1 MRPLSII
8 RVFRNLLH
16 SRPQWSGFSMS
27 INNTKK
33 DPIICHDLSDLFIH
47 CTSQSLLRSKKDFQF
62 AKYTHCLSLLT
73 LHIRT
78 LAQKLQGLFGLEELW
93 RIFGVYCSSGKEA
106 LRAFGTRENK
116 ISFRRKGCELCAFWR
131 KKSIHLKSMEIW
143 RLACPLCLSSRGCSR
158 LPVSLSSLSIP
169 VFQTA

>member
-1 MRPLSII
+1 MSICKNKQIIRPLAYSSPPTY
-8 RVFRNLLH
+8 REK
-16 SRPQWSGFSMS
+16 
-27 INNTKK
+27 NTSSV
-33 DPIICHDLSDLFIH
+33 CF
-47 CTSQSLLRSKKDFQF
+47 LLREKGVGLVVGGAYVSFLF
-62 AKYTHCLSLLT
+62 PWKYTPWT
-73 LHIRT
+73 FGQRGTIV
-78 LAQKLQGLFGLEELW
+78 KGLFGLEELW
-93 RIFGVYCSSGKEA
+93 RNFGVYCSSGNEA

-116 ISFRRKGCELCAFWR
+116 IPFRRKGCELCAFWR